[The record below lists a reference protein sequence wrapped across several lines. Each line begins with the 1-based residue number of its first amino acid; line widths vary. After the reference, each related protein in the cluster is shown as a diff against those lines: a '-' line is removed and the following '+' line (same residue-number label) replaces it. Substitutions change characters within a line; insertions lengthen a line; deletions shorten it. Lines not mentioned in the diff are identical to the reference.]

1 MYIQDKKKADLLELR
16 GYLEYLIFKLQNL
29 AEEEKETHLK
39 EINQVIDEVIYK
51 TVDMYLDNP
60 GILKELRVI
69 K

>member
-1 MYIQDKKKADLLELR
+1 MYIQDKKKADLLERR
-16 GYLEYLIFKLQNL
+16 GYLEYLILELQNL

-60 GILKELRVI
+60 GVLKELRVI